1 MKKNTLAGFIL
12 LVSLST
18 GIGAQ
23 DLDQDCNP
31 LVEPPECQR
40 LVDAIESLDTRIGR
54 LQERLRGASPAMKP
68 GLLRS
73 IDQLN
78 SQRSALRAEVA
89 RCRSEHGATP
99 RVLAPDVLRA
109 RFTGTATVRA
119 NLAEIPALDLDLV
132 LEFTRNRCRVIIA
145 YFPPVKLKPGAEV
158 FGRLN
163 AQVIRIGGGG
173 TFHPVSGNMTMSISV
188 QLESPGRHQI
198 NYRRDAVFSLSTG
211 NSVVWGESRLNLTG
225 SPLTEGGSITLVG
238 TTRFYQGVLEGRSG
252 SLVITGNITP
262 HP

>member
-1 MKKNTLAGFIL
+1 MIRNFLAGFIL

-40 LVDAIESLDTRIGR
+40 LLDAIESLDTRIGR
-54 LQERLRGASPAMKP
+54 LQERLRDASPAMKP

-73 IDQLN
+73 INQLN

-99 RVLAPDVLRA
+99 RVWAPGVLRA

-119 NLAEIPALDLDLV
+119 ILAEVPAVDLDLV
-132 LEFTRNRCRVIIA
+132 LQFTRNRCHVIIA
-145 YFPPVKLKPGAEV
+145 YFPPLKLKPEAEAS
-158 FGRLN
+158 GRLN
-163 AQVIRIGGGG
+163 AQLIRIFGGGA
-173 TFHPVSGNMTMSISV
+173 FHPVSGNMTMSIGV
-188 QLESPGRHQI
+188 QLESPGRHRI
-198 NYRRDAVFSLSTG
+198 NSRVDAVFRLSTG
-211 NSVVWGESRLNLTG
+211 NSVEWGESRLNLTG

-238 TTRFYQGVLEGRSG
+238 TAQFQRGVLEGRSG
-252 SLVITGNITP
+252 SLVITGNISP